1 MFGNI
6 LGAVLE
12 TAEDWLVQGLRT
24 YRIVNK
30 AIGTAADQFVKDFQ
44 AARPKEKKAGN

>member
-1 MFGNI
+1 MFGKI
-6 LGAVLE
+6 VGAVLE
-12 TAEDWLVQGLRT
+12 TAEDLLVAGLRT

-30 AIGTAADQFVKDFQ
+30 AAGTAVDQFVKDFQ